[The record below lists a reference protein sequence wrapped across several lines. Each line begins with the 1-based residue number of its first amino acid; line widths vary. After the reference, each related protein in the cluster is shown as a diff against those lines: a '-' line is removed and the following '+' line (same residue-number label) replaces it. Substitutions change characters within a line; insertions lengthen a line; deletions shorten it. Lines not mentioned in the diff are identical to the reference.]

1 MLRDFAPRTM
11 ESLLAVEK
19 YLDIEKDMKC
29 YYQRKSKLESIY
41 TMNSFRLYVW
51 NRDFWLL
58 CPVEVIL

>member
-1 MLRDFAPRTM
+1 M